1 MNTSTQ
7 DQYEILI
14 NKLDQFIRKFYLNQL
29 LKGTL
34 YSVALILVLFLTINT
49 LEYYFY
55 FPTFGRK
62 ALLFSFLGISGISL
76 FNWVFVPSAKYFRL
90 GQLISHEQAANII
103 GSHFNNV
110 GDKLLNILQ
119 LKQLAN
125 NVDAP
130 DLILAGIDQK
140 ASEIK
145 LVPFKAAINLN
156 QNSRYLRYAL
166 PPLLLLFILLF
177 AAPSLLIDSTERL
190 IYNGKEFIKPSP
202 FQFSVTN
209 EKLEVVQNS
218 DFVLNI
224 RVEGNQLPDEAFIE
238 IGGYP
243 YRLKKEGPDQFSYR
257 FNNVAE
263 TTRFKISGAEVKSP
277 TFTLNVLSKPT
288 IQGFEIS
295 LDYPSYTGRKDETI
309 QNIGDLVI
317 PQGTL
322 VNWVFDANHTDD
334 ISFYFETEKR
344 RSEAKR
350 FSDYLFT
357 YKKKALKDD
366 IYQVFFSNKAL
377 PKGDSVRYN
386 LNVIP
391 DKYPEINAQKFEDST
406 NNKLLFLAGD
416 ASDDYGIEKI
426 NFNYSLFRG
435 DKLITEKTQIIKQ
448 NEGSPVAFRHSF
460 DLSTINVEPG
470 DNIQYYF
477 EVFDNDGVNGS
488 KSAKSTSWT
497 YEMPTVEEFK
507 KMEDLNEDLIQKN
520 MMDAAKESKKLQEQL
535 QKMREK
541 LLQQKEMDWQTR
553 KELQRILDQQ
563 KELEKLVEEA
573 KKAME
578 ENKKNQEEFSER
590 SEEMKEKQE
599 KLEDLM
605 EEVVNDEMKSL
616 MEKIQ
621 ELMQEL
627 NKDEALKMME
637 EMEMNDN
644 KVNKQ
649 MDRMLELFKQL
660 EIEKEVTETAKE
672 LEKLSDKQEELT
684 KETEANQKDSQ
695 KESPEKQEASQEKLI
710 EKQKELQEEF
720 KKVEEKLKEIAK
732 KNDAL
737 EKPQRMD
744 DKKEDAKDIQRDM
757 KDSQQNLEQKKNDK
771 ASKNQK
777 DAAKKMKEM
786 ASQMQNQMQAGQMKQ
801 MQMDMKT
808 LRQLLENLVSLSF
821 SQEDLIAEFNK
832 TDPSTPKF
840 VQLTQKQNKLKDD
853 FKIAEDTL
861 QALAKRMIQLES
873 FVTDKVMEINRSYKE
888 SIVQLEERKKTTA
901 ADFQQRGMKSLNDL
915 ALMLSESLEQLQQ
928 QMASKMKGQQMCAD
942 PNSPGQGEP
951 KDQMSEGQEKLNE
964 QMKGK
969 QKEGKSPSA
978 KDFAEMAA
986 KQAALRKAMEAKQ
999 RRLQQQGKGGNK
1011 EMQEMVEEMNK
1022 TEIDLVNKRMNGEVM
1037 KRQQQ
1042 ILTRMLEFEKA
1053 ERQQDQDEKRK
1064 AEIAKTTPAPMPPA
1078 LEEYI
1083 RQRKAEI
1090 QNYQTVSPSLKP
1102 YYKNLVETYLKSYKS
1117 NN

>member
-1 MNTSTQ
+1 MNTSSQ
-7 DQYEILI
+7 DQYEILM

-29 LKGTL
+29 LKGSL
-34 YSVALILVLFLTINT
+34 YSIGLILLLFLTINT

-55 FPTFGRK
+55 FPTIVRK
-62 ALLFSFLGISGISL
+62 ALFFSFLGISGISL
-76 FNWVFVPSAKYFRL
+76 FNWIIVPSAKYFRL
-90 GQLISHEQAANII
+90 GTLISHEQAANII
-103 GSHFNNV
+103 GSHFNHV

-119 LKQLAN
+119 LRQLAN
-125 NVDAP
+125 NVDNP

-145 LVPFKAAINLN
+145 LVPFKSAINLS
-156 QNSRYLRYAL
+156 QNRRYLRYAL
-166 PPLLLLFILLF
+166 PPLLLLLILLF

-190 IYNGKEFIKPSP
+190 IYNSKEFIKPSP
-202 FQFSVTN
+202 FQFSIDN
-209 EKLEVVQNS
+209 DKLEVLQNN
-218 DFVLNI
+218 DFDIYIKVS
-224 RVEGNQLPDEAFIE
+224 GSQLPAEAFIE
-238 IGGYP
+238 IAGYP
-243 YRLKKEGPDQFSYR
+243 YRLKKEGPDRFSYR

-263 TTRFKISGAEVKSP
+263 TTRFRISGAEVKSP

-288 IQGFEIS
+288 IQGFEIK
-295 LDYPSYTGRKDETI
+295 LDYPAYTGRKDETI
-309 QNIGDLVI
+309 QNIGDLIV
-317 PQGTL
+317 PQGTIID
-322 VNWVFDANHTDD
+322 WIFDANHTDD
-334 ISFYFETEKR
+334 ISFYFETENKKT
-344 RSEAKR
+344 ETKR

-357 YKKKALKDD
+357 LKKKALKDD

-386 LNVIP
+386 LNIIP
-391 DKYPEINAQKFEDST
+391 DKYPEINAERFVDST

-426 NFNYSLFRG
+426 SFHYSLFRG
-435 DKLITEKTQIIKQ
+435 DKLLTEKNQIIKQ
-448 NEGSPVAFRHSF
+448 NTGSPVAFRHSF
-460 DLSTINVEPG
+460 DLNTMDIQPG
-470 DNIQYYF
+470 DNIQYYL

-488 KSAKSTSWT
+488 KSTKSASWT
-497 YEMPTVEEFK
+497 FEMPTIAEFK

-520 MMDAAKESKKLQEQL
+520 MLEAAKESKKLQDQL

-541 LLQQKEMDWQTR
+541 LLQQKEMDWQSR

-599 KLEDLM
+599 KLEELM
-605 EEVVNDEMKSL
+605 ETVVNDEMKSL

-637 EMEMNDN
+637 QMEMNDN

-672 LEKLSDKQEELT
+672 LDKLSEKQEELK
-684 KETEANQKDSQ
+684 KETDANQNNQQQESTEKQ
-695 KESPEKQEASQEKLI
+695 KEAQDKLI
-710 EKQKELQEEF
+710 EKQKDLKEEF
-720 KKVEEKLKEIAK
+720 KKVEEKLNEIAK
-732 KNDAL
+732 KNEAL
-737 EKPQRMD
+737 EKPQKMD

-757 KDSQQNLEQKKNDK
+757 KDSQQNLEQKKNEK

-786 ASQMQNQMQAGQMKQ
+786 ASQMQNQMQAGQMQQ

-821 SQEDLIAEFNK
+821 SQEDLIADFNK
-832 TDPSTPKF
+832 TDPSTPRF
-840 VQLTQKQNKLKDD
+840 VNLTQKQYKLKDD

-873 FVTDKVMEINRSYKE
+873 FVTDKVLEINRSYKE
-888 SIVQLEERKKTTA
+888 SIIQLEERKKTTA
-901 ADFQQRGMKSLNDL
+901 ADFQQRAMKSLNDL

-978 KDFAEMAA
+978 REFAEMAA

-999 RRLQQQGKGGNK
+999 RKLQQQGKGGSK
-1011 EMQEMVEEMNK
+1011 EVQEMVDEMNK
-1022 TEIDLVNKRMNGEVM
+1022 SEIELVNKRLNGELL

-1064 AEIAKTTPAPMPPA
+1064 AEIAKNTPTPMPPA

-1090 QNYQTVSPSLKP
+1090 QSYQTVSPTLKP
-1102 YYKNLVETYLKSYKS
+1102 YYKNLVENYLKSYKS
-1117 NN
+1117 KN

>member
-1 MNTSTQ
+1 MNTSSQ
-7 DQYEILI
+7 GQYEILI
-14 NKLDQFIRKFYLNQL
+14 YKLDQFIRKFYLNQL
-29 LKGTL
+29 LKGSL
-34 YSVALILVLFLTINT
+34 YSIGLILLLFLTINT

-55 FPTFGRK
+55 FPTLGRK
-62 ALLFSFLGISGISL
+62 ALLFSFLGISGVSL
-76 FNWVFVPSAKYFRL
+76 FRWVIIPTAKYFRL
-90 GQLISHEQAANII
+90 GALISHEQAAQII
-103 GSHFNNV
+103 GSHFSNV

-119 LKQLAN
+119 LKQLAT
-125 NVDAP
+125 NVENP
-130 DLILAGIDQK
+130 ELILAGIDQK

-145 LVPFKAAINLN
+145 LVPFKAAINLS
-156 QNSRYLRYAL
+156 QNRRYLRFAL
-166 PPLLLLFILLF
+166 PPLLLLLILLF
-177 AAPSLLIDSTERL
+177 AAPSLLFDSTERL
-190 IYNGKEFIKPSP
+190 IYNSKEFIKPSP
-202 FQFSVTN
+202 FQFLINN
-209 EKLEVVQNS
+209 EKLEVLQNN
-218 DFVLNI
+218 DFALNI
-224 RVEGNQLPDEAFIE
+224 KVEGSQLPAEAFIE

-243 YRLKKEGPDQFSYR
+243 YRLKKEGPDRFSYS
-257 FNNVAE
+257 FKNVAE
-263 TTRFKISGAEVKSP
+263 TTKFRITGAEVKSP
-277 TFTLNVLSKPT
+277 SYTLNVLSKPT
-288 IQGFEIS
+288 IQGFEIK

-309 QNIGDLVI
+309 QNIGDIVV
-317 PQGTL
+317 PQGT
-322 VNWVFDANHTDD
+322 NIDWIFDANHTEN
-334 ISFYFETEKR
+334 ISFYFENEKKKMDTR
-344 RSEAKR
+344 R

-357 YKKKALKDD
+357 FKKKALKDD
-366 IYQVFFSNKAL
+366 MYHVFFSNNAL
-377 PKGDSVRYN
+377 PKGDSVRYS
-386 LNVIP
+386 LNIIP
-391 DKYPEINAQKFEDST
+391 DKYPEINAEKFTDST

-426 NFNYSLFRG
+426 NFHYALFRG
-435 DKLITEKTQIIKQ
+435 DKLITEKNQIIKQ
-448 NEGSPVAFRHSF
+448 DAGSPVAFRHVF
-460 DLSTINVEPG
+460 DLNTLDIQPG

-477 EVFDNDGVNGS
+477 EAFDNDGVNGS
-488 KSAKSTSWT
+488 KSTKSASWT
-497 YEMPTVEEFK
+497 FEMPTREEFQK
-507 KMEDLNEDLIQKN
+507 KEDLNEDLIQKN
-520 MMDAAKESKKLQEQL
+520 LLEAAKESKKLQEQL

-541 LLQQKEMDWQTR
+541 LLQQKEIDWQSR
-553 KELQRILDQQ
+553 KELQRILEQQ
-563 KELEKLVEEA
+563 KALEKLVEEA
-573 KKAME
+573 KKALE

-590 SEEMKEKQE
+590 SEEVKEKQE
-599 KLEDLM
+599 KMEELM
-605 EEVVNDEMKSL
+605 ENVVNDEMKSL

-637 EMEMNDN
+637 QMEMNDN

-660 EIEKEVTETAKE
+660 EIEKEVTETVKE
-672 LEKLSDKQEELT
+672 LEKLSDKQEELQ
-684 KETEANQKDSQ
+684 KETEASQ
-695 KESPEKQEASQEKLI
+695 KNQQQETAEKQKETQEKLI
-710 EKQKELQEEF
+710 EKQKNLQEEF
-720 KKVEEKLKEIAK
+720 KKVEEKLNEIAK
-732 KNDAL
+732 KNEAL
-737 EKPQRMD
+737 EKPQKMN

-786 ASQMQNQMQAGQMKQ
+786 ANQMQSQMQAGQMQQ

-821 SQEDLIAEFNK
+821 SQEDLITDFNK
-832 TDPSTPKF
+832 TDPSTPRF
-840 VQLTQKQNKLKDD
+840 VQLTQKQYKLKDD

-873 FVTDKVMEINRSYKE
+873 FVTDKVIEINRSYKE
-888 SIVQLEERKKTTA
+888 SILQLEERKKTTA
-901 ADFQQRGMKSLNDL
+901 ADFQQRAMKGLNDL

-978 KDFAEMAA
+978 KEFAEMAA

-999 RRLQQQGKGGNK
+999 RKLQQQGKGGNK
-1011 EMQEMVEEMNK
+1011 EIQEMVEEMNK
-1022 TEIDLVNKRMNGEVM
+1022 SEIDLVNKRLNGELL

-1064 AEIAKTTPAPMPPA
+1064 AEIAKNTPTPMPPA

-1090 QNYQTVSPSLKP
+1090 QSYQTVSPTLKP
-1102 YYKNLVETYLKSYKS
+1102 YYKNLVENYLKYYKS
-1117 NN
+1117 KN

>member
-1 MNTSTQ
+1 MNTSSQ
-7 DQYEILI
+7 DQYEMLI

-29 LKGTL
+29 LKGSL
-34 YSVALILVLFLTINT
+34 YSIGLILFLFLSINT
-49 LEYYFY
+49 LEYYYY
-55 FPTFGRK
+55 FPTLIRK
-62 ALLFSFLGISGISL
+62 VLLFSFLGISGISL
-76 FNWVFVPSAKYFRL
+76 FKWVFVPTAKYFRL
-90 GQLISHEQAANII
+90 GALITHEQAATII
-103 GSHFNNV
+103 GSHFNDV

-119 LKQLAN
+119 LRQLAAN
-125 NVDAP
+125 TENP

-140 ASEIK
+140 AAEIK
-145 LVPFKAAINLN
+145 LVPFKSAINLN
-156 QNSRYLRYAL
+156 QNRKYLRYAL
-166 PPLLLLFILLF
+166 PPLLLLLILLF

-190 IYNGKEFIKPSP
+190 IYNSKEFLKPSP
-202 FQFSVTN
+202 FQFSIVN
-209 EKLEVVQNS
+209 KKLEVLQNG
-218 DFVLNI
+218 DFDLEIMVA
-224 RVEGNQLPDEAFIE
+224 GSQLPGEAFIE

-243 YRLKKEGPDQFSYR
+243 YRLKKEGPDRFSYR

-263 TTRFKISGAEVKSP
+263 TTKFNISGAEVRSP

-288 IQGFEIS
+288 IQGFEIK

-309 QNIGDLVI
+309 QNTGDLVV
-317 PQGTL
+317 PQGT
-322 VNWVFDANHTDD
+322 VIDWIFDANHTDH
-334 ISFYFETEKR
+334 ISFYFEEEKR
-344 RSEAKR
+344 KTEAKR

-357 YKKKALKDD
+357 YRKKGLKDD
-366 IYQVFFSNKAL
+366 LYQVFFSNKAL
-377 PKGDSVRYN
+377 PKGDSVRYS
-386 LNVIP
+386 LNIIP
-391 DKYPEINAQKFEDST
+391 DKFPEINAQRFIDST
-406 NNKLLFLAGD
+406 NSKLLFMAGD

-426 NFNYSLFRG
+426 IFNYTLFRV
-435 DKLITEKTQIIKQ
+435 DKPVVEKNQIIKQ
-448 NEGSPVAFRHSF
+448 NAVSPVAFRHSF
-460 DLSTINVEPG
+460 DLNTIDIQPG

-477 EVFDNDGVNGS
+477 EVFDNDRVNGS
-488 KSAKSTSWT
+488 KSTKSESWT
-497 YEMPTVEEFK
+497 FEMPTVEEFK

-520 MMDAAKESKKLQEQL
+520 MLEAAKESKKLQDQL

-541 LLQQKEMDWQTR
+541 LLQQKEMDWQSR

-578 ENKKNQEEFSER
+578 ENKKNQDEFSER

-605 EEVVNDEMKSL
+605 ETVVNDEMKSL

-637 EMEMNDN
+637 QMEMNDN

-660 EIEKEVTETAKE
+660 EIEKEITETVKE
-672 LEKLSDKQEELT
+672 LEKLSDKQEELK
-684 KETEANQKDSQ
+684 KETEANQNNQ
-695 KESPEKQEASQEKLI
+695 QQQQQQESSEKQEKLI

-720 KKVEEKLKEIAK
+720 KKVEEKLNEIAK
-732 KNDAL
+732 KNEAL
-737 EKPQRMD
+737 EKPQKMD

-786 ASQMQNQMQAGQMKQ
+786 ANQMQNQMQAGQMQQ

-821 SQEDLIAEFNK
+821 SQEDLIADFNK

-840 VQLTQKQNKLKDD
+840 VSLTQKQYKLKDD

-861 QALAKRMIQLES
+861 QALAKRMVQLES
-873 FVTDKVMEINRSYKE
+873 FVTDKVMDINRSYKE

-901 ADFQQRGMKSLNDL
+901 ADFQQRAMKSLNDL
-915 ALMLSESLEQLQQ
+915 ALMLSESLSQLQQ

-951 KDQMSEGQEKLNE
+951 KDQLSEGQEKLNE

-978 KDFAEMAA
+978 KEFAEMAA

-999 RRLQQQGKGGNK
+999 RKLQQQGKGGNK
-1011 EMQEMVEEMNK
+1011 EIQEMVEEMNK
-1022 TEIDLVNKRMNGEVM
+1022 TEIDLVNKRLSGELL

-1053 ERQQDQDEKRK
+1053 ERQQDQDQKRK
-1064 AEIAKTTPAPMPPA
+1064 AEIAKNTPTPMPPA

-1090 QNYQTVSPSLKP
+1090 QSYQTVSPTLKP
-1102 YYKNLVETYLKSYKS
+1102 YYKNLVENYLKSYKS
-1117 NN
+1117 KN

>member
-1 MNTSTQ
+1 MNTPGQ
-7 DQYEILI
+7 NQYEMLI
-14 NKLDQFIRKFYLNQL
+14 NKLDQFIRKYYLNQL
-29 LKGTL
+29 LKGSL
-34 YSVALILVLFLTINT
+34 FSIGLILILFLSINS

-55 FPTFGRK
+55 FPTYIRK
-62 ALLFSFLGISGISL
+62 ALLFSFLGISAISL
-76 FNWVFVPSAKYFRL
+76 FKWVFVPSAKYFKL
-90 GQLISHEQAANII
+90 GELITHEQAANII
-103 GSHFNNV
+103 GSHFNDV

-119 LKQLAN
+119 LRQLAN
-125 NVDAP
+125 STENP
-130 DLILAGIDQK
+130 DLIFAGIDQK
-140 ASEIK
+140 AAEIK
-145 LVPFKAAINLN
+145 LVPFKSAINLN
-156 QNSRYLRYAL
+156 QNRRYLRYAL
-166 PPLLLLFILLF
+166 PPLLLLFVLLF

-190 IYNGKEFIKPSP
+190 IYNSKEFLKPSP
-202 FQFSVTN
+202 FQFSLVN
-209 EKLEVVQNS
+209 KNLEVVQNG
-218 DFVLNI
+218 DFNLEI
-224 RVEGNQLPDEAFIE
+224 MVEGSQLPEEAFIE

-243 YRLKKEGPDQFSYR
+243 YRLKKDTPDRFSYR

-263 TTRFKISGAEVKSP
+263 TTKFNISGAEVKSP
-277 TFTLNVLSKPT
+277 TYTLKVLSKPT
-288 IQGFEIS
+288 IQGFEIK

-309 QNIGDLVI
+309 QNVGDLVV
-317 PQGTL
+317 PQGTI
-322 VNWVFDANHTDD
+322 VDWIFDANHTDN
-334 ISFYFETEKR
+334 ISFYFTEENRKIET
-344 RSEAKR
+344 KR

-357 YKKKALKDD
+357 LKKKILKDD

-377 PKGDSVRYN
+377 PKGDAVRYT
-386 LNVIP
+386 LNTIP
-391 DKYPEINAQKFEDST
+391 DKFPEINAQRFIDST
-406 NNKLLFLAGD
+406 DRKLLFMAGD

-426 NFNYSLFRG
+426 IFNYTVFRE
-435 DKLITEKTQIIKQ
+435 DKLVAEKNQIIKQ
-448 NEGSPVAFRHSF
+448 NAASPVAFRHSF
-460 DLSTINVEPG
+460 DINTIAIQPG

-488 KSAKSTSWT
+488 KSTKSETWT
-497 YEMPTVEEFK
+497 FEMPTVEEFK
-507 KMEDLNEDLIQKN
+507 KMEDINEDLIQKN
-520 MMDAAKESKKLQEQL
+520 ILEAAKESKKLQNQL

-541 LLQQKEMDWQTR
+541 LLQQKEMDWQSR

-578 ENKKNQEEFSER
+578 ENKKNQDEFSER

-599 KLEDLM
+599 KLEELM
-605 EEVVNDEMKSL
+605 ETVVNDEMRSL

-637 EMEMNDN
+637 QMEMNDT

-660 EIEKEVTETAKE
+660 ELEKEITETAKE
-672 LEKLSDKQEELT
+672 LENLSDKQEELK
-684 KETEANQKDSQ
+684 KETEANQNNQ
-695 KESPEKQEASQEKLI
+695 QQESPEKQEKLI
-710 EKQKELQEEF
+710 EKQKELQEDF

-732 KNDAL
+732 KNEAL
-737 EKPQRMD
+737 EKPQKMD

-757 KDSQQNLEQKKNDK
+757 KDSQQNLQQNKNDK

-777 DAAKKMKEM
+777 DAANKMKEM
-786 ASQMQNQMQAGQMKQ
+786 ANQMQQQMQAGQMQQ

-821 SQEDLIAEFNK
+821 SQEDVISDFNK

-840 VQLTQKQNKLKDD
+840 VSLTQKQNKLKDD

-861 QALAKRMIQLES
+861 QALAKRMVQLES

-888 SIVQLEERKKTTA
+888 SIIQLEERKKTTA
-901 ADFQQRGMKSLNDL
+901 ADFQQRAMKNLNDL
-915 ALMLSESLEQLQQ
+915 ALMLSESLSQLQQ

-951 KDQMSEGQEKLNE
+951 KDQLSEGQEKLNE

-978 KDFAEMAA
+978 KEFAEMAA

-999 RRLQQQGKGGNK
+999 RKLQQQGKGGSK
-1011 EMQEMVEEMNK
+1011 EIQEMVEDMNK
-1022 TEIDLVNKRMNGEVM
+1022 TEIDLVNKRLSGELL

-1053 ERQQDQDEKRK
+1053 ERQQDQDQKRK
-1064 AEIAKTTPAPMPPA
+1064 AEIAKNTPSPMPPA

-1083 RQRKAEI
+1083 RRRKAEI
-1090 QNYQTVSPSLKP
+1090 QSYQTVSPILKP
-1102 YYKNLVETYLKSYKS
+1102 YYKNLVENYLKTYKS

>member
-1 MNTSTQ
+1 MNTSSQ
-7 DQYEILI
+7 EQYEILI

-29 LKGTL
+29 LKGSL
-34 YSVALILVLFLTINT
+34 YSVGLILVLFLAINS

-55 FPTFGRK
+55 FPTLVRK
-62 ALLFSFLGISGISL
+62 ALFFSFLGISGVSL
-76 FNWVFVPSAKYFRL
+76 FKWVIVPSAKYFRL
-90 GQLISHEQAANII
+90 GELISHEQAAHII
-103 GSHFNNV
+103 GSHFNDV

-119 LKQLAN
+119 LRQLATHVEN
-125 NVDAP
+125 P

-145 LVPFKAAINLN
+145 LVPFKSAINLN
-156 QNSRYLRYAL
+156 QNRRYLRYAL
-166 PPLLLLFILLF
+166 PPLLLLLILLF

-202 FQFSVTN
+202 FQFLIGN
-209 EKLEVVQNS
+209 EKLEVLQNN
-218 DFVLNI
+218 DYVLNI
-224 RVEGNQLPDEAFIE
+224 KVEGSQLPAEAFIE

-243 YRLKKEGPDQFSYR
+243 YRLKKEGPDQFSYQ
-257 FNNVAE
+257 FKNVAE
-263 TTRFKISGAEVKSP
+263 TTRFRITGAEVKSP
-277 TFTLNVLSKPT
+277 SFTLNVLSKPA
-288 IQGFEIS
+288 IQGFEIK
-295 LDYPSYTGRKDETI
+295 LDYPAYTSRKDETI
-309 QNIGDLVI
+309 QNTGDIVV
-317 PQGTL
+317 PQGTIID
-322 VNWVFDANHTDD
+322 WIFDANHTDN
-334 ISFYFETEKR
+334 ISFYFENENKR
-344 RSEAKR
+344 AETKR

-357 YKKKALKDD
+357 FKKKALKDD
-366 IYQVFFSNKAL
+366 MYQVFFSNKAL

-386 LNVIP
+386 LNIIP
-391 DKYPEINAQKFEDST
+391 DKYPEIDAERFIDST

-426 NFNYSLFRG
+426 NFHYSLFRG
-435 DKLITEKTQIIKQ
+435 DKLITEKNQIIKQ
-448 NEGSPVAFRHSF
+448 NAGSPVAFRHSF
-460 DLSTINVEPG
+460 DLNTIDIQPG

-477 EVFDNDGVNGS
+477 EVFDNDAVNGS
-488 KSAKSTSWT
+488 KSTKSASWT
-497 YEMPTVEEFK
+497 FEMPTMEEFK
-507 KMEDLNEDLIQKN
+507 KLEDLNEDLIQKN
-520 MMDAAKESKKLQEQL
+520 MLEAAKESKKLQDQL

-541 LLQQKEMDWQTR
+541 LLQQKEMDWQSR

-563 KELEKLVEEA
+563 KALEKLVEEA

-578 ENKKNQEEFSER
+578 ENKKNQEEFSEK
-590 SEEMKEKQE
+590 SEEVKEKQE
-599 KLEDLM
+599 KLEELM
-605 EEVVNDEMKSL
+605 ESVVNDEMKSL

-637 EMEMNDN
+637 QMEMNDN

-660 EIEKEVTETAKE
+660 EIEKEVSETVKE
-672 LEKLSDKQEELT
+672 LEKLSDKQEELK
-684 KETEANQKDSQ
+684 KETEANQNNQQQESTENQ
-695 KESPEKQEASQEKLI
+695 KETQEKLI
-710 EKQKELQEEF
+710 EKQKDLQEEF
-720 KKVEEKLKEIAK
+720 KKVEEKLNEIAR
-732 KNDAL
+732 KNEAL
-737 EKPQRMD
+737 EKPQKMD

-777 DAAKKMKEM
+777 DAAKKMKDM
-786 ASQMQNQMQAGQMKQ
+786 ANQMQSQMQAGQMQQ

-821 SQEDLIAEFNK
+821 SQEDLIADFNK
-832 TDPSTPKF
+832 TDPSTPRF
-840 VQLTQKQNKLKDD
+840 VQLTQKQYKLKDD

-873 FVTDKVMEINRSYKE
+873 FVTDKVLEINRSYKE
-888 SIVQLEERKKTTA
+888 SIIQLEERKKTTA
-901 ADFQQRGMKSLNDL
+901 ADFQQRAMKSLNDL

-999 RRLQQQGKGGNK
+999 RKLQQQGKGGNK
-1011 EMQEMVEEMNK
+1011 EIQEMIEEMNK
-1022 TEIDLVNKRMNGEVM
+1022 SEIDLVNKRLNGELL

-1064 AEIAKTTPAPMPPA
+1064 AEIAKNTPSAMPPA

-1090 QNYQTVSPSLKP
+1090 QSYQTVSPTLKP
-1102 YYKNLVETYLKSYKS
+1102 YYKNLVENYLKSYKS
-1117 NN
+1117 KN